1 MIIFAVGG
9 MRGVDKHSFIVK
21 QNYVCITQAENA
33 DIKCNLEISATYKD
47 LKDYQKIVS
56 VIDGIANSMSKRKSI
71 KEVIFNNPAT
81 IILWADGTK
90 TVVKCKD
97 GDKYDKQTG
106 FLICYLKGIVGNK
119 TLLKEI
125 DKWVGNNGKD

>member
-1 MIIFAVGG
+1 MDEEKFRKLYLCDFGCDMSKGKDKTALFCGTFDKMKSRFDNPSCAPIFSMG
-9 MRGVDKHSFIVK
+9 I
-21 QNYVCITQAENA
+21 
-33 DIKCNLEISATYKD
+33 
-47 LKDYQKIVS
+47 S
-56 VIDGIANSMSKRKSI
+56 VIKEI
-71 KEVIFNNPAT
+71 KQVIFNNPAT

-106 FLICYLKGIVGNK
+106 FLMCYLKGIVGNK

-125 DKWVGNNGKD
+125 DKWLDDNGSNQT